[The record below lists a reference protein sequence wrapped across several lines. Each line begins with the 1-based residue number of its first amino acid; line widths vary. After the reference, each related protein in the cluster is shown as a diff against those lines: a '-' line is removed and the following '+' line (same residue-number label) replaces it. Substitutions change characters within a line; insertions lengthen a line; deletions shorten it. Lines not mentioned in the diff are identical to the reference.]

1 MEIHI
6 PKHMEKSPRV
16 VTEREMGGGKG
27 CSTLWWLT
35 IWKSNRE
42 GREQGLFTETTEVG
56 GCTWEVRPRRE
67 EPPHGP
73 SPPLSADTAAYAE
86 QNVHLGTSWT
96 CLVVMPL
103 PGKWFNL
110 SGCVLL
116 PVRWGYRTSTTE
128 NQQRSK
134 TACLWSTYSNR
145 SVNSSKKTSGILLFQ
160 PLLFQKTLRHQTEL
174 AASLPIPSSIRQT
187 GPPALQC

>member
-1 MEIHI
+1 MKWKFTFPNTWRSHPERWENVRGGQERLLHSLMTHDMEEQ
-6 PKHMEKSPRV
+6 P
-16 VTEREMGGGKG
+16 G
-27 CSTLWWLT
+27 
-35 IWKSNRE
+35 RE
-42 GREQGLFTETTEVG
+42 GTGALHRDHRRRGMDLRCKTTTRG
-56 GCTWEVRPRRE
+56 TT
-67 EPPHGP
+67 
-73 SPPLSADTAAYAE
+73 SPPLSAEAAAYAE
-86 QNVHLGTSWT
+86 QNVHLGTLWT

-134 TACLWSTYSNR
+134 TACLWSTYSNW

-187 GPPALQC
+187 GPPALRC